1 MTRFFSMNPESEG
14 DDTPHGQRPLSVLLV
29 VHRLLGRW
37 MPDTPPFWIE
47 ETVVSCRGAADGLHI
62 FHADVVK
69 SSDTV
74 DCAMVR
80 LPGWC
85 RKISFGCHALVTLRV
100 KLAAGLDVA
109 WTRDNVAF
117 SKAAS
122 SWLRFEGLAAFP
134 SSRCLC
140 DNLKCTSSESAAFH
154 LAAQFAT
161 RVSSGP
167 VKRLPSLK
175 VRPGW

>member
-1 MTRFFSMNPESEG
+1 M
-14 DDTPHGQRPLSVLLV
+14 
-29 VHRLLGRW
+29 
-37 MPDTPPFWIE
+37 
-47 ETVVSCRGAADGLHI
+47 VSCRGAADGLHI

-85 RKISFGCHALVTLRV
+85 RKIYFGCHALVTLRV

-134 SSRCLC
+134 SSRCLAII
-140 DNLKCTSSESAAFH
+140 SSAPVPSLLH
-154 LAAQFAT
+154 SIWPLSLQQG
-161 RVSSGP
+161 VSSGP
-167 VKRLPSLK
+167 VKRLP
-175 VRPGW
+175 R